1 MGPTLLGYQTK
12 SRLRTTIVK
21 IKDSLKISLIL
32 PRGNEGFDGDNPN
45 HNPSP
50 LNLSHI
56 WHRRASGATN
66 TSKLHPTSIIKV
78 PKSPLRLVPRN
89 LSSPSMPN
97 TEITIHDTKLS
108 LKMTP
113 LTSRKT
119 DLAYFCFCAMFATSM
134 ICSCSLPCLAFT
146 FRSKVFRDRDCKNAR
161 ILLTFR
167 KYLHLTVM
175 DLIPLWPKAIVPTI
189 LKDNQA
195 WYLKTFN
202 DQLMIKFEPWFASFV
217 TIEALYQ
224 LPMTLWFLFAL
235 PKGIPLP
242 PQSLA
247 PIFPGDELTR

>member
-1 MGPTLLGYQTK
+1 MRPTLLGYQTK

-21 IKDSLKISLIL
+21 IKDSLNISLIL

-50 LNLSHI
+50 PQPDHI
-56 WHRRASGATN
+56 WHRRASGTTN
-66 TSKLHPTSIIKV
+66 TSKLHQ
-78 PKSPLRLVPRN
+78 SPLSDLFLGTSPHRLSLTQKSRY
-89 LSSPSMPN
+89 
-97 TEITIHDTKLS
+97 TIHDTKLS

-119 DLAYFCFCAMFATSM
+119 DLAYFCFCAIFATSM

-161 ILLTFR
+161 ILTFR

-175 DLIPLWPKAIVPTI
+175 DLIPLWPKAILPTI

-235 PKGIPLP
+235 PKGILP
-242 PQSLA
+242 HSP
-247 PIFPGDELTR
+247 